1 MNKHE
6 KDGGG
11 GARAASSEVTF
22 RAISELRT
30 KEWSGFLLP
39 FRGNEEFPIM
49 EFSSAQP
56 RVTRNMEDPGT
67 IRLELASP
75 ITGPSNSVPERA
87 SGRRDL
93 ILGPNV
99 PSLCSN
105 GQYQNC

>member
-11 GARAASSEVTF
+11 GARAAYSEATF
-22 RAISELRT
+22 RAISEPRT

-39 FRGNEEFPIM
+39 FRGGEEFPIM

-56 RVTRNMEDPGT
+56 RMTRNMEDPGT

-75 ITGPSNSVPERA
+75 VTGPSNSVQREPQ
-87 SGRRDL
+87 GGV
-93 ILGPNV
+93 I
-99 PSLCSN
+99 
-105 GQYQNC
+105 